1 MTLID
6 QVSAQMTK
14 PLQDSIN
21 IASITAYHLI
31 LRYVNVIIMFLKSL
45 IDRYH
50 NDSTVVTN
58 TQNVSARPGPK
69 HLSKIYN

>member
-31 LRYVNVIIMFLKSL
+31 QRYVHVIIMFLKSL
-45 IDRYH
+45 ID
-50 NDSTVVTN
+50 S
-58 TQNVSARPGPK
+58 
-69 HLSKIYN
+69 